1 TPGKD
6 ISVAYC
12 PERVLPGQILRELK
26 TNARIV
32 GGITESCAQKVAD
45 FYRAIVDAPI
55 HQTLATIAET
65 SKLVENSYRD
75 VNIAFANEVSLFC
88 AELGIDHREVIKLAN
103 HHPRV
108 KILNP
113 GPGVGGH
120 CIAVDPWFLVEAA
133 PNTTHLIRTAREV
146 NLTKTRYVVE
156 TIRAAVAKRFKESGK
171 FQTIV
176 LYGMAYKPNVADFRE
191 SPAVEVYHDLT
202 RSLGNMASVLAID
215 PHLNAES
222 AAQISINLAPSEH
235 AKEATPLRVMLVRHR
250 DFEPFLKSM
259 DLDFS
264 V

>member
-1 TPGKD
+1 M
-6 ISVAYC
+6 
-12 PERVLPGQILRELK
+12 
-26 TNARIV
+26 
-32 GGITESCAQKVAD
+32 
-45 FYRAIVDAPI
+45 
-55 HQTLATIAET
+55 
-65 SKLVENSYRD
+65 ENSYRD